1 MKANGQDAG
10 ASNLPA
16 KQDAPKQKTLKQFLA
31 ENKASFEAALPK
43 NTLNTDRFIASAA
56 MEITNNPKLML
67 CERGSII
74 LSLGQAARYGLEVGA
89 LMGQAWLIPYNE
101 SKLVDGKWEK
111 QMTCHFQIGYKGLI
125 MLARRSQTIKTI
137 SAEIVYDN
145 DDFLVEM
152 GMNRNLTHK
161 LDIRKPRGEPIGY
174 YCLVELMN
182 GGTQFGVI
190 SKQDAEAHRD
200 KYSKAHSKKK
210 ENEDSVWDTNFD
222 EMALKT
228 IVIKTLKLCPIS
240 VEALEAVARAERE
253 DLKDVSNQEYTVGAT
268 GEKPPSAG
276 IAMLGDS
283 ASLLGAAAEKSELES
298 VSKSVASPSVVQDKP
313 VATVATAAPATAA
326 SAPSEDAITPGNTFS
341 DDDESEPSNPPEEL
355 DIF

>member
-1 MKANGQDAG
+1 MKANGQDVG
-10 ASNLPA
+10 TSLA
-16 KQDAPKQKTLKQFLA
+16 KQEVPKPKTLKQFLA
-31 ENKASFEAALPK
+31 DNKASFEAALPK
-43 NTLNTDRFIASAA
+43 NTLNVDRFIASAA
-56 MEITNNPKLML
+56 MEITNNPKLME
-67 CERGSII
+67 CNRQSII
-74 LSLGQAARYGLEVGA
+74 MSLGQAARYGLEVGA

-101 SKLVDGKWEK
+101 SKLVGGNWEK
-111 QMTCHFQIGYKGLI
+111 QMTCHFQLGYKGLI

-137 SAEIVYDN
+137 SAEVVYNN
-145 DDFLVEM
+145 DDFNVEL

-161 LDIRKPRGEPIGY
+161 LDIRKPRGEAIGY

-190 SKQDAEAHRD
+190 SKQDAEDHRD

-240 VEALEAVARAERE
+240 VEALEAVVRAERE
-253 DLKDVSNQEYTVGAT
+253 DLKDVSNQEYTVGAA
-268 GEKPPSAG
+268 GEQSSSAEIAPLGDVDPSQGEHTASSSEQSVSPSA
-276 IAMLGDS
+276 S
-283 ASLLGAAAEKSELES
+283 QE
-298 VSKSVASPSVVQDKP
+298 KP
-313 VATVATAAPATAA
+313 VATVVASEPAPSAPAMA
-326 SAPSEDAITPGNTFS
+326 DDVITT
-341 DDDESEPSNPPEEL
+341 PPEEL